1 MRLIQCVIEYSTRQS
16 GQYIRISST
25 ESYCLGYNNQTVW
38 IWINNT
44 LDNIYLHLDIAVA
57 WIYNQLNGHQ
67 EPVHNSTTVVAAV
80 GLLRTAREQKD
91 GFPDADIGRQIETS
105 KGLVPDTEQSG
116 RGATQ
121 S

>member
-1 MRLIQCVIEYSTRQS
+1 M
-16 GQYIRISST
+16 
-25 ESYCLGYNNQTVW
+25 
-38 IWINNT
+38 
-44 LDNIYLHLDIAVA
+44 HLDIAAVFGY
-57 WIYNQLNGHQ
+57 IYNQLNGHQ
-67 EPVHNSTTVVAAV
+67 EPVHNSITVVAAV

>member
-1 MRLIQCVIEYSTRQS
+1 M
-16 GQYIRISST
+16 
-25 ESYCLGYNNQTVW
+25 
-38 IWINNT
+38 
-44 LDNIYLHLDIAVA
+44 
-57 WIYNQLNGHQ
+57 
-67 EPVHNSTTVVAAV
+67 HNSITVVAAV